1 MHLYC
6 ERTRRMPK
14 QVDHQARREQ
24 ITEAVYRLIA
34 QRGFD
39 AVSLR
44 EVAAEAGVSMG
55 LVQHYFRTKDQMLHF
70 ALDRMRDRVAH
81 RLQHRLANL
90 AEPRTTKAVLRA
102 MMLEAIPT
110 NEESRA
116 EACVSMAFFNR
127 ALVEPSYGDA
137 LRATYPSVLAAL
149 SRLLRHARDNDELA
163 PDTNPEQEA
172 VNLYALTQ
180 GLLGPL
186 LIGHYTAQAAAT
198 AVDHHLDRLFKAA

>member
-1 MHLYC
+1 
-6 ERTRRMPK
+6 MPK

-70 ALDRMRDRVAH
+70 ALERMRDRVV
-81 RLQHRLANL
+81 RRVEHRLANL
-90 AEPRTTKAVLRA
+90 AEARTTRAVLRA
-102 MMLEAIPT
+102 MMLEVIPM
-110 NEESRA
+110 NDESRA
-116 EACVSMAFFNR
+116 DACVSMAFFNR
-127 ALVEPSYGDA
+127 ALVDPSYTAA
-137 LRATYPSVLAAL
+137 LQDTYPSAIAVV
-149 SRLLRHARDNDELA
+149 SQLLHQARDNNELP
-163 PDTNPEQEA
+163 PDRNPEQEA

-186 LIGHYTAQAAAT
+186 LIGHYTPQAAAA
-198 AVDHHLDRLFKAA
+198 AVDHHLDRLFT

>member
-1 MHLYC
+1 
-6 ERTRRMPK
+6 MPK

-34 QRGFD
+34 QRGYD

-70 ALDRMRDRVAH
+70 ALDRMHDRVAR

-90 AEPRTTKAVLRA
+90 AEPRTTRAVLRA

-110 NEESRA
+110 SDESRA
-116 EACVSMAFFNR
+116 DACVSMAFFNR
-127 ALVEPSYGDA
+127 ALVEPSYSAA
-137 LRATYPSVLAAL
+137 LRATYPSVLSAVTQ
-149 SRLLRHARDNDELA
+149 LLRQARDNNELV
-163 PDTNPEQEA
+163 PDTNAEQEA

-186 LIGHYTAQAAAT
+186 LIGHYTPQAAAA
-198 AVDHHLDRLFKAA
+198 AVDHHLDRLFKDG

>member
-1 MHLYC
+1 
-6 ERTRRMPK
+6 MPK

-24 ITEAVYRLIA
+24 ITGAVYRLIA

-55 LVQHYFRTKDQMLHF
+55 LVQHYFKTKDQMLHF
-70 ALDRMRDRVAH
+70 ALERMHDRVGR
-81 RLQHRLANL
+81 RLQRRLAGL

-110 NEESRA
+110 NDESRA
-116 EACVSMAFFNR
+116 DACVSMAFFNR
-127 ALVEPSYGDA
+127 ALVEPSYRDA

-149 SRLLRHARDNDELA
+149 SQLLRQARDNNELV

-172 VNLYALTQ
+172 VNLYALSQ

-186 LIGHYTAQAAAT
+186 LIGHYTPQAAAA
-198 AVDHHLDRLFKAA
+198 AVDHHLARLFKGG

>member
-1 MHLYC
+1 
-6 ERTRRMPK
+6 MPK

-55 LVQHYFRTKDQMLHF
+55 LVQHYFKTKDQMLHF
-70 ALDRMRDRVAH
+70 ALDRMHDRVAR
-81 RLQHRLANL
+81 RLQHRLASL
-90 AEPRTTKAVLRA
+90 AEPRTTRAVLRA
-102 MMLEAIPT
+102 MVLEAIPT
-110 NEESRA
+110 NDESRA
-116 EACVSMAFFNR
+116 DAYVSMAFFNR
-127 ALVEPSYGDA
+127 ALVEPTYNAA
-137 LRATYPSVLAAL
+137 LKATYPSVLAAL
-149 SRLLRHARDNDELA
+149 SQLLRQARDNNELV

-186 LIGHYTAQAAAT
+186 LIGHYTPQAAT
-198 AVDHHLDRLFKAA
+198 AALDHHLDQLFKGA